1 MSFLN
6 KIGSAAK
13 SALWEDDSQPSQN
26 QQAQTPSAVTP
37 AAGGVAPTFTPASN
51 PFVEAIRK
59 QVFSRNTA
67 FTALTTA
74 ADALK
79 DIIPDPVMRLKAA
92 HKTGGLGRSTKEF
105 SDAITIHLSDVD
117 GEERR
122 FTAALDQRVQADVG
136 GLKAQAQ
143 MVADQSTA
151 LANSIKV
158 MQEQIVQA
166 QSQIAEKTRQV
177 AELTTSAQQQEI
189 ELRRSEQEFKVAAQ
203 FIRDELNAQRA
214 AITSTLG

>member
-13 SALWEDDSQPSQN
+13 SALWEDDSQPA
-26 QQAQTPSAVTP
+26 QQTAQAASVKSP
-37 AAGGVAPTFTPASN
+37 ATGAATPTFVATN
-51 PFVEAIRK
+51 NQFVEAIRK

-67 FTALTTA
+67 FTALTSA

-122 FTAALDQRVQADVG
+122 FMTALDQRVQADVG

-143 MVADQSTA
+143 MVADQSAA
-151 LANSIKV
+151 LANSIKA
-158 MQEQIVQA
+158 MQEQIAQA
-166 QSQIAEKTRQV
+166 QTQIAEKTQQV
-177 AELTTSAQQQEI
+177 AQLTAQAQQQEI
-189 ELRRSEQEFKVAAQ
+189 ELRQSEQEFKAAAQ
-203 FIRDELNAQRA
+203 TIRDELNTQRA

>member
-1 MSFLN
+1 MSILN
-6 KIGSAAK
+6 KLGSAVS
-13 SALWEDDSQPSQN
+13 SALFEDEQKPGGQP
-26 QQAQTPSAVTP
+26 QAQASSVKAPATGAATP
-37 AAGGVAPTFTPASN
+37 AFVPSN
-51 PFVEAIRK
+51 NQFVEAIRK

-122 FTAALDQRVQADVG
+122 FMTALDQRVQADVG

-143 MVADQSTA
+143 MVTDQSAA
-151 LANSIKV
+151 LANSIKA

-166 QSQIAEKTRQV
+166 QAQIAEKTQQA
-177 AELTTSAQQQEI
+177 AELTTKAQQQEI
-189 ELRRSEQEFKVAAQ
+189 ELRQSEQEFKAAAQ
-203 FIRDELNAQRA
+203 TIRDELNTQRN